1 MGKYLLQSYL
11 YASWQ
16 ADPEKPAL
24 VDEHGAMT
32 YDLLHSDSNRLAH
45 CLTAG
50 GVKRQDRVVICLKR
64 SSLLVM
70 ALMGILKADAIY
82 VPVDAKAPAER
93 LIKVITDSRPSAVI
107 CEERLLPVL
116 SRVKGIMPDLRMVLV
131 FGAKSDAGD
140 GTDMAPIYWQEVPA
154 VTTEP
159 PRYQNID
166 TDAAYLLYTSGST
179 GSPKGVTISHL
190 NVMNYIEWAVEC
202 FEIKPR
208 DRILGT
214 APFHF
219 DMSTFDIFATLKAGA
234 TLCIAPDRNLLFPGK
249 LLEMIETE
257 GVTIWKGVS
266 SLLMYLSSTGTIKP
280 DRIPSLER
288 VLFGGEVLPTR
299 HLMNWMSTYPGKR
312 FYNVYG
318 PTEATG
324 ISTYYP
330 VEKMPASID
339 EAVPIGKACANTEV
353 FVLTDEDRLAKVGET
368 GELCIRGSGLSAG
381 YWDDEE
387 KTARAFVPNPLG
399 CTRHDR
405 IYRTGDLAKMRE
417 DGVLEYLGR
426 KDFQVKFMG
435 YRIEMY
441 EVEKA
446 ILALENIQQAA
457 VLLCNASQ
465 SELSELV
472 AFIEGPVTA
481 DADTILQG
489 LGRSL
494 PSYMV
499 PKQIIPLE
507 RIPLND
513 RGKTDRAAL
522 QVYYQTHM
530 LNASREELG

>member
-1 MGKYLLQSYL
+1 MEKYLLQSYL

-16 ADPEKPAL
+16 ADPGKPAL
-24 VDEHGAMT
+24 VDEHGTMT
-32 YDLLHSDSNRLAH
+32 YDLLNSDSNRLAH
-45 CLTAG
+45 CLAAG

-107 CEERLLPVL
+107 CEEGLLPVL

-131 FGAKSDAGD
+131 FGDKTDAGD
-140 GTDMAPIYWQEVPA
+140 GTDMAPIFWEEIPA

-202 FEIKPR
+202 FEIGTR

-249 LLEMIETE
+249 LLDMIETE

-280 DRIPSLER
+280 SRIPSLER

-330 VEKMPASID
+330 VEQMPASID

-353 FVLTDEDRLAKVGET
+353 FVLTDEGRLAKVGET

-399 CTRHDR
+399 CTRDDR

-446 ILALENIQQAA
+446 ILALENIHQAA

>member
-1 MGKYLLQSYL
+1 MS
-11 YASWQ
+11 
-16 ADPEKPAL
+16 
-24 VDEHGAMT
+24 
-32 YDLLHSDSNRLAH
+32 
-45 CLTAG
+45 
-50 GVKRQDRVVICLKR
+50 
-64 SSLLVM
+64 
-70 ALMGILKADAIY
+70 
-82 VPVDAKAPAER
+82 
-93 LIKVITDSRPSAVI
+93 KV
-107 CEERLLPVL
+107 
-116 SRVKGIMPDLRMVLV
+116 
-131 FGAKSDAGD
+131 
-140 GTDMAPIYWQEVPA
+140 
-154 VTTEP
+154 
-159 PRYQNID
+159 
-166 TDAAYLLYTSGST
+166 
-179 GSPKGVTISHL
+179 
-190 NVMNYIEWAVEC
+190 
-202 FEIKPR
+202 
-208 DRILGT
+208 
-214 APFHF
+214 
-219 DMSTFDIFATLKAGA
+219 DMSTFDIFTTLKAGA

-249 LLEMIETE
+249 LLDMMETE

-339 EAVPIGKACANTEV
+339 EAIPIGKACANTEV
-353 FVLTDEDRLAKVGET
+353 LVLTDEDRLAKVGET

-387 KTARAFVPNPLG
+387 KTARAFVRNPLG
-399 CTRHDR
+399 CTRDDR
-405 IYRTGDLAKMRE
+405 IYRTGDLARMRE

-435 YRIEMY
+435 YRIEMF

-446 ILALENIQQAA
+446 ILALENIHQAA

-522 QVYYQTHM
+522 QVYYQTYM
-530 LNASREELG
+530 QNASREDLG

>member
-45 CLTAG
+45 CLAAG
-50 GVKRQDRVVICLKR
+50 GVKRQDRAVICMKR

-70 ALMGILKADAIY
+70 AMMGILKADAIY

-93 LIKVITDSRPSAVI
+93 LLKVITDSRPSAVI
-107 CEERLLPVL
+107 CEEGLLPVL

-131 FGAKSDAGD
+131 FGARTDAGD
-140 GTDMAPIYWQEVPA
+140 GTDMAPTYWQEVPA

-159 PRYQNID
+159 PRYKNID
-166 TDAAYLLYTSGST
+166 TDAAYILYTSGST

-202 FEIKPR
+202 FGIGTR

-249 LLEMIETE
+249 LLDLIETE
-257 GVTIWKGVS
+257 RVTIWKGVS

-324 ISTYYP
+324 ISTFYP

-339 EAVPIGKACANTEV
+339 EAIPIGKACANTEV
-353 FVLTDEDRLAKVGET
+353 LVLTDEDRLAKVGET

-405 IYRTGDLAKMRE
+405 IYRTGDLARMRE
-417 DGVLEYLGR
+417 DGALEYLGR

-446 ILALENIQQAA
+446 ILALENIHQAA

-522 QVYYQTHM
+522 QVYYQTHL